1 MILNYINPNWTFKE
15 VVENIEVVKSQTKG
29 IIASFSSFEIKKQL
43 IFKRQ
48 LRNSIYSLKFEE
60 WKKDRIVECIYDYF
74 EIEKL
79 QEMIK

>member
-1 MILNYINPNWTFKE
+1 MSENYINPEWNFKE
-15 VVENIEVVKSQTKG
+15 VVENIEVIKSKTWD
-29 IIASFSSFEIKKQL
+29 IIASFSSFEIKKQ
-43 IFKRQ
+43 IKFKRQ

-60 WKKDRIVECIYDYF
+60 WKKDRIIECIYDYF

>member
-1 MILNYINPNWTFKE
+1 MILNYINPEWTFKE
-15 VVENIEVVKSQTKG
+15 VVENIEAVKSQTEG
-29 IIASFSSFEIKKQL
+29 IIASFSSSEIKKQ
-43 IFKRQ
+43 IYFKRQ
-48 LRNSIYSLKFEE
+48 LRNEIYSLKFEE

>member
-1 MILNYINPNWTFKE
+1 MILNYINPEWTFKE
-15 VVENIEVVKSQTKG
+15 VVENIEVVKSQTEG
-29 IIASFSSFEIKKQL
+29 IIASFSSSEIKKQI

-48 LRNSIYSLKFEE
+48 LRNSIYSLKFEK
-60 WKKDRIVECIYDYF
+60 WKKDRIIECIYDYF